1 MADFDLSVETIGKLS
16 PSQLVELLERLDPT
30 DDALQQIDVDVIAR
44 AIDPTRLGDGE
55 FASLLSSVD
64 RLAGAGAGVDLSTMG
79 AQTFARLIG
88 RASRTQLQEV
98 LARPEL
104 RVVILD
110 EVFRRMQLHLRVERA
125 RSVDA
130 VVHWRFTGGA
140 GEDGYDRYTSVIS
153 HGTCS
158 TSRDG
163 AAEPRVTITV
173 SPYDF
178 LRLITSNAS
187 APVLFMTGKLKVRG
201 DLAFAASMMGLFDLP
216 RPSD

>member
-1 MADFDLSVETIGKLS
+1 MADIDLSVEAIGKLS
-16 PSQLVELLERLDPT
+16 PSQLVELLERLDPA
-30 DDALQQIDVDVIAR
+30 DEALQQIDVDAIAR
-44 AIDPTRLGDGE
+44 AIDPTQLRDGE
-55 FASLLSSVD
+55 FVSLLGSVD

-79 AQTFARLIG
+79 ARTFAGLIG
-88 RASRTQLQEV
+88 RASKEQLQEV

-104 RVVILD
+104 RILILD
-110 EVFRRMQLHLRVERA
+110 EIFRRMQEHLRVERA

-130 VVHWRFTGGA
+130 VVHWRFSGGS
-140 GEDGYDRYTSVIS
+140 GEDGYDRYASVIS
-153 HGTCS
+153 GGTCS
-158 TSRDG
+158 TSRE
-163 AAEPRVTITV
+163 ASAEPRVTITM

-216 RPSD
+216 RP